1 MKKMIGILAAL
12 AAVAVA
18 AIGIGRRVKE
28 RKRFRR
34 L

>member
-1 MKKMIGILAAL
+1 MKKAVGILAAL
-12 AAVAVA
+12 AAAVIA
-18 AIGIGRRVKE
+18 VIGIGKVKE

>member
-1 MKKMIGILAAL
+1 MKKAVGILAAL
-12 AAVAVA
+12 AAAVIA
-18 AIGIGRRVKE
+18 AIGIGRKVKE